1 MSSGTENAGK
11 LPLIALLLLL
21 TAFVPQ
27 TDIGRR
33 GTEAK
38 VRADVEGAVGALGE
52 RLPPLSLETLDGRP
66 LALADFRGHPL
77 LVTFERSVD
86 W

>member
-1 MSSGTENAGK
+1 MLRWLATG
-11 LPLIALLLLL
+11 LIVLLLLL

-38 VRADVEGAVGALGE
+38 VRADVDGAVGALGE
-52 RLPPLSLETLDGRP
+52 RLPAFELVGIDGAP
-66 LALADFRGHPL
+66 IAVADFRGHPL
-77 LVTFERSVD
+77 LITFERSVD